1 VEAEMSKA
9 LDALHAHLK
18 KMNHATPRAK
28 ENEIICRIN
37 KHMDLIILDLLKLSR
52 HTQNRIAAHKAHVTM
67 AKKKASHREGAK
79 DAKVAK

>member
-1 VEAEMSKA
+1 MSKA

-18 KMNHATPRAK
+18 KMNHAAPRQK

-52 HTQNRIAAHKAHVTM
+52 HTQNRIAAHKAHLTM
-67 AKKKASHREGAK
+67 KKRQLNREDTK
-79 DAKVAK
+79 TNKV